1 MNRYNYKAIDQSGKY
16 VKGDILADNPI
27 ELGII
32 LNKQGLELVKY
43 SAQGLLS
50 SKFFAGSVSQKDVIE
65 IFIHLEQMERAG
77 ISILDSITDLRD
89 GSSSSAVK
97 NLTTEVLTSIK
108 EGLMFSDT
116 LAKYPKT
123 FSKVYVGLIS
133 SGEKTGSLST
143 AFNSII
149 EDIKW
154 NMDIK
159 RKIRKATLGPLFGI
173 FMMFTVIGVMTTLV
187 VPKITSFLKEQNIQL
202 PLATTALIAFSD
214 FMQKY
219 WYLII
224 IMPVI
229 TFVLTKLL
237 RKISLINLY
246 LDKFWLKMPIF
257 GAIIIKVNS
266 AKFCQFFGITFK
278 SGLSVVECLDSAGEV
293 INNLAIRQ
301 SIEVIKYQIT
311 NGKTLTEGIKSSG
324 YFPNLV
330 VRMFKIGEES
340 GNMEESLKNIK
351 FFYDKEIN
359 DSIDRI
365 IGLIQPTLTLIMG
378 GMVAWIAI
386 SVFGPIY
393 ASFSNSAVF

>member
-1 MNRYNYKAIDQSGKY
+1 MNRYNYKAIDQNGQY

-27 ELGII
+27 ELSNI
-32 LNKQGLELVKY
+32 LSKQGLELVKY
-43 SAQGLLS
+43 SAQSLLL
-50 SKFFAGSVSQKDVIE
+50 SKFFAGMVGQKDVIE
-65 IFIHLEQMERAG
+65 IFIHLEQMEKAG
-77 ISILDSITDLRD
+77 ISIIDSITDLRD
-89 GSSSSAVK
+89 GVSSSAVK
-97 NLTTEVLTSIK
+97 NLTTEVLASIE
-108 EGLMFSDT
+108 EGLMFSDA

-123 FSKVYVGLIS
+123 FNKVYIGLIR

-159 RKIRKATLGPLFGI
+159 RKIRKATFGPLFGV
-173 FMMFTVIGVMTTLV
+173 FMMFMVVGVMTTLV
-187 VPKITSFLKEQNIQL
+187 VPKITSFLKEQNIEL
-202 PLATTALIAFSD
+202 PLATIALIVFSD
-214 FMQKY
+214 FMQKF
-219 WYLII
+219 WHLMLIA
-224 IMPVI
+224 PVI
-229 TFVLTKLL
+229 IFVLIKLL
-237 RKISLINLY
+237 RRISLINFI

-257 GAIIIKVNS
+257 STIIIKINS

-278 SGLSVVECLDSAGEV
+278 SGLSVVECLDSAGGV
-293 INNLAIRQ
+293 IKNAAIRQ
-301 SIEVIKYQIT
+301 SIEVVKHQIT
-311 NGKTLTEGIKSSG
+311 DGKTLTEGIKSSG

-393 ASFSNSAVF
+393 ASFSKSAGF

>member
-1 MNRYNYKAIDQSGKY
+1 MNRYNYKAIDQSGQY

-27 ELGII
+27 ELSSI
-32 LNKQGLELVKY
+32 LSKQGLELVKY
-43 SAQGLLS
+43 STQSLLS
-50 SKFFAGSVSQKDVIE
+50 SKFFAGRVSQKDVIE

-77 ISILDSITDLRD
+77 ISIIDSITDLRD
-89 GSSSSAVK
+89 GASSSAVK
-97 NLTTEVLTSIK
+97 NLTTEVLNSIE
-108 EGLMFSDT
+108 EGLMFSDS

-123 FSKVYVGLIS
+123 FNKVYIGLIR

-159 RKIRKATLGPLFGI
+159 RKIRKATLGPLFGVI
-173 FMMFTVIGVMTTLV
+173 MMFIVVGIMTTLV
-187 VPKITSFLKEQNIQL
+187 VPKITVFLKEQNIDL
-202 PLATTALIAFSD
+202 PFSTIALIIFSD
-214 FMQKY
+214 FMQKF
-219 WYLII
+219 WHLTLIT
-224 IMPVI
+224 PVI
-229 TFVLTKLL
+229 IFVLIKVL
-237 RKISLINLY
+237 RKISLINLV

-278 SGLSVVECLDSAGEV
+278 SGLSIVECLDSAGGV
-293 INNLAIRQ
+293 INNAAIRQ
-301 SIEVIKYQIT
+301 SIEVVKYQIT

-324 YFPNLV
+324 YFPSLV

-393 ASFSNSAVF
+393 ASFSKSAGF